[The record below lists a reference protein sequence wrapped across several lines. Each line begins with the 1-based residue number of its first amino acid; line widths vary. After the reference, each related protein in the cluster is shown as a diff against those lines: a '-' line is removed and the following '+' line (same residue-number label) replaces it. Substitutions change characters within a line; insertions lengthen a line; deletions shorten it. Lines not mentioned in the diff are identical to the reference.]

1 MVLEPQES
9 IDTHVKSE
17 IVVLRQEE
25 VGVGCPY
32 CGELI
37 EILVDLSVGEQQ
49 YIEDCSVC
57 CAPILMSVQA
67 DEAGQF
73 SHVDVKTDD
82 E

>member
-1 MVLEPQES
+1 M
-9 IDTHVKSE
+9 
-17 IVVLRQEE
+17 
-25 VGVGCPY
+25 
-32 CGELI
+32 I

-57 CAPILMSVQA
+57 CAPILMSVQV

>member
-9 IDTHVKSE
+9 IGTRGKSGV
-17 IVVLRQEE
+17 VVLRQEE
-25 VGVGCPY
+25 VWVQCPY
-32 CGELI
+32 CGEMI
-37 EILVDLSVGEQQ
+37 EILVDISVGEQQ

-57 CAPILMSVQA
+57 CAPILMSAQV

>member
-1 MVLEPQES
+1 MLTPLERVYSKNMLREEES
-9 IDTHVKSE
+9 W
-17 IVVLRQEE
+17 
-25 VGVGCPY
+25 VGCPY
-32 CGELI
+32 CGEMI
-37 EILVDLSVGEQQ
+37 EILVDISVGEQQ

-57 CAPILMSVQA
+57 CAPILMSAQV

>member
-1 MVLEPQES
+1 LVLESQES
-9 IDTHVKSE
+9 IDTRGKSE

-25 VGVGCPY
+25 VRVGCPY
-32 CGELI
+32 CGEMI

-57 CAPILMSVQA
+57 CAPILMSVQV

>member
-9 IDTHVKSE
+9 IDARGKSGV
-17 IVVLRQEE
+17 VVLRQEE
-25 VGVGCPY
+25 VWVGCPY
-32 CGELI
+32 CGEMI
-37 EILVDLSVGEQQ
+37 EILVDISVGAQQ

-57 CAPILMSVQA
+57 CAPILMSAQV

>member
-1 MVLEPQES
+1 ME
-9 IDTHVKSE
+9 E
-17 IVVLRQEE
+17 IEHFFN
-25 VGVGCPY
+25 CPY
-32 CGELI
+32 CGKNI
-37 EILVDLSVGEQQ
+37 SMLVDTSVSPQQ

-57 CAPILMSVQA
+57 CAPILMSAHV

>member
-9 IDTHVKSE
+9 IDTRGKSE

-25 VGVGCPY
+25 VRVGCPY
-32 CGELI
+32 CGEMI
-37 EILVDLSVGEQQ
+37 GILVDLSVGEQQ

-57 CAPILMSVQA
+57 CAPILMSVQV
-67 DEAGQF
+67 DEAGHF

>member
-9 IDTHVKSE
+9 IDTHRKSE

-32 CGELI
+32 CGEMI

-57 CAPILMSVQA
+57 CAPILMSVQG